1 MTEPASEKAQ
11 RLQRVK
17 VGMTGLAAVVLLIG
31 IASMIFSALRQERPI
46 AAAGA
51 GSAGVVENLTVG
63 NAAEAASNEPLA
75 DLGVAPGAQPTENA
89 Q

>member
-17 VGMTGLAAVVLLIG
+17 VGMTGLAAVMLLIG

-51 GSAGVVENLTVG
+51 GSAGVVQNLTAG
-63 NAAEAASNEPLA
+63 NDAEAANEPLA
-75 DLGVAPGAQPTENA
+75 DLGVAPGAQPTGNS